1 MEGWRDWSVDVRTH
15 NIHEHHLRETFEG
28 RQQNLEA
35 LKINVVI
42 CDTSQ
47 ESENP
52 CVFFRLAFARTS
64 EASPDKSRISRF
76 GSWANALARGVK
88 VEFI

>member
-47 ESENP
+47 ESENR
-52 CVFFRLAFARTS
+52 CFFFARPSRELPKRHLTSREFRDS
-64 EASPDKSRISRF
+64 EAGLTP
-76 GSWANALARGVK
+76 WQEV
-88 VEFI
+88 